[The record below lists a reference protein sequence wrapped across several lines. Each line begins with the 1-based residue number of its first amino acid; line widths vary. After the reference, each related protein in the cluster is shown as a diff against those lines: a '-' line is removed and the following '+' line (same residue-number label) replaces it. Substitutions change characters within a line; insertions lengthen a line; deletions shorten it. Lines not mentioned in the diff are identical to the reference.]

1 MKRFFSVLFAIC
13 MLCSLV
19 SPAYAM
25 ESTSMC
31 QKGTIDFSNIED
43 DPSVSMS
50 EPMSFEEMVQR
61 YADNAGITYVE
72 ALKAFPDVP
81 VAH

>member
-19 SPAYAM
+19 SPAYVM

-43 DPSVSMS
+43 DPIH
-50 EPMSFEEMVQR
+50 ER
-61 YADNAGITYVE
+61 T
-72 ALKAFPDVP
+72 DVIRGNGSA
-81 VAH
+81 VCR

>member
-31 QKGTIDFSNIED
+31 QKGTIDFFFFLYD
-43 DPSVSMS
+43 TSVSMS
-50 EPMSFEEMVQR
+50 EPMSFEEMVSGMPIMR
-61 YADNAGITYVE
+61 GLPT
-72 ALKAFPDVP
+72 
-81 VAH
+81 